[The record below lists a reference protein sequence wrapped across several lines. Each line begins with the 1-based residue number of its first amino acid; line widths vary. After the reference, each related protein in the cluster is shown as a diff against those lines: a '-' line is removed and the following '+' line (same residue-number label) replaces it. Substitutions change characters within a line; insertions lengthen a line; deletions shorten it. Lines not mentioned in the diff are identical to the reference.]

1 MTEDRSKQAG
11 ILTTAE
17 FIRFGFKT
25 IIGIALA
32 RILLPVELGSYR
44 QLFLIYSTF
53 STLLLLG
60 IPQSILYFLP
70 KLKHIDSKKEFITHT
85 VNLITLLAF
94 IFALA
99 IFLLRGFIANIFHNP
114 QLNTLLVIFAV
125 YPLFMFITQIYSQI
139 MLGLKQPKK
148 TATFTLIS
156 VACDFVFI
164 LGTALITR
172 NLHYIVLGVMFSA
185 LLQWGYAQY
194 NLGRYLTKVTFDPDY
209 YKEIFQYALPLG
221 LASIIG
227 MLSVQLDK
235 LVVSGFFTPAE
246 YAIFSIGAVELPLI
260 SILNNSVNAILLPH
274 ISSNPDQ
281 IYTIYKASVRKNA
294 LIIFPLCA
302 LGLIFA
308 EPLITLLYSS
318 TYKASAPIF
327 QVYLINL
334 PLRIA
339 TYGIIF
345 MALKKTKYIMINS
358 IITLSMNLVL
368 NILLVKLI
376 GMIGAAIAT
385 VIVSWFSVT
394 IYLYWIK
401 NSLKLNLR
409 ELFPLPAIGKTALS
423 VTISA
428 LLSLS
433 VLWIFGKGWLFQILA
448 LLAFIICY
456 FFTGKALN
464 AILPY
469 DIQYIKQLLNQAKMK
484 ISGNR

>member
-17 FIRFGFKT
+17 FIRFGFKA
-25 IIGIALA
+25 IIGIVLA

-53 STLLLLG
+53 STFLLLG
-60 IPQSILYFLP
+60 IPQSVLYFLP
-70 KLKHIDSKKEFITHT
+70 KLKHLDSKKEFITHT

-94 IFALA
+94 VFALA
-99 IFLLRGFIANIFHNP
+99 IFLLRGFIARIFNNP
-114 QLNTLLVIFAV
+114 QLNILLVIFAV
-125 YPLFMFITQIYSQI
+125 YPLFMFVTQIYSQI

-156 VACDFVFI
+156 VATDFVFI

-172 NLHYIVLGVMFSA
+172 NLHYIVIGVMFSA

-194 NLGRYLTKVTFDPDY
+194 NLRRYFTKVTFDPDY
-209 YKEIFQYALPLG
+209 YKEIFQYSLPLG

-227 MLSVQLDK
+227 ILSVQLDK

-318 TYKASAPIF
+318 TYKASVPIF

-345 MALKKTKYIMINS
+345 MVMKQTKYIMTNS
-358 IITLSMNLVL
+358 IITLSLNLVL

-385 VIVSWFSVT
+385 VIVSWLSVT

-433 VLWIFGKGWLFQILA
+433 VLWIFGRSWVLQIIA
-448 LLAFIICY
+448 LLIFIISY
-456 FFTGKALN
+456 YFTGKALN

>member
-1 MTEDRSKQAG
+1 M
-11 ILTTAE
+11 
-17 FIRFGFKT
+17 
-25 IIGIALA
+25 
-32 RILLPVELGSYR
+32 
-44 QLFLIYSTF
+44 
-53 STLLLLG
+53 
-60 IPQSILYFLP
+60 
-70 KLKHIDSKKEFITHT
+70 
-85 VNLITLLAF
+85 
-94 IFALA
+94 
-99 IFLLRGFIANIFHNP
+99 
-114 QLNTLLVIFAV
+114 
-125 YPLFMFITQIYSQI
+125 
-139 MLGLKQPKK
+139 
-148 TATFTLIS
+148 
-156 VACDFVFI
+156 
-164 LGTALITR
+164 
-172 NLHYIVLGVMFSA
+172 
-185 LLQWGYAQY
+185 
-194 NLGRYLTKVTFDPDY
+194 
-209 YKEIFQYALPLG
+209 
-221 LASIIG
+221 
-227 MLSVQLDK
+227 
-235 LVVSGFFTPAE
+235 
-246 YAIFSIGAVELPLI
+246 
-260 SILNNSVNAILLPH
+260 
-274 ISSNPDQ
+274 
-281 IYTIYKASVRKNA
+281 RKNA

-368 NILLVKLI
+368 NIILVKLI
-376 GMIGAAIAT
+376 GMIGAAIST
-385 VIVSWFSVT
+385 VIVSWLSVA

-401 NSLKLNLR
+401 NSLKLNLI

>member
-114 QLNTLLVIFAV
+114 QLNILLVIFAV

-246 YAIFSIGAVELPLI
+246 YAIFSIGAVDFL
-260 SILNNSVNAILLPH
+260 SFQS
-274 ISSNPDQ
+274 
-281 IYTIYKASVRKNA
+281 
-294 LIIFPLCA
+294 LIIL
-302 LGLIFA
+302 
-308 EPLITLLYSS
+308 
-318 TYKASAPIF
+318 
-327 QVYLINL
+327 
-334 PLRIA
+334 
-339 TYGIIF
+339 
-345 MALKKTKYIMINS
+345 
-358 IITLSMNLVL
+358 
-368 NILLVKLI
+368 
-376 GMIGAAIAT
+376 
-385 VIVSWFSVT
+385 
-394 IYLYWIK
+394 
-401 NSLKLNLR
+401 
-409 ELFPLPAIGKTALS
+409 
-423 VTISA
+423 
-428 LLSLS
+428 
-433 VLWIFGKGWLFQILA
+433 
-448 LLAFIICY
+448 
-456 FFTGKALN
+456 
-464 AILPY
+464 
-469 DIQYIKQLLNQAKMK
+469 
-484 ISGNR
+484 